1 MQLKRN
7 KGLIMLLVKL
17 KYTSVNCKKQYSIC
31 KKYNNC
37 MSNKKLW
44 LKVNLN
50 LLVRYCK
57 YAKYRLVHR
66 LLIT

>member
-17 KYTSVNCKKQYSIC
+17 KYTNVSYKKQYCIC

-44 LKVNLN
+44 WRVNLN
-50 LLVRYCK
+50 LLVKYCK
-57 YAKYRLVHR
+57 YAKYKLVLR